1 MMYVLMVF
9 NDYDEQELI
18 YIGFFNYI
26 KDILEFTNHII
37 KYSDVSHKDRCYKT
51 YKSLFKIL
59 KISNEK
65 QRIYFS

>member
-1 MMYVLMVF
+1 MMYILMVF
-9 NDYDEQELI
+9 NDYDEQVLI